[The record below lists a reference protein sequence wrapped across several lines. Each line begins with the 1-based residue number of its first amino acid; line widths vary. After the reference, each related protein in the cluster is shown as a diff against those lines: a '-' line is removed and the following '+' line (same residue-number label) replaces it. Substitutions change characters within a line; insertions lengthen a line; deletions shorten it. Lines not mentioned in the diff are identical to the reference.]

1 MHQKVQ
7 QRINNTNQAYFSVV
21 RLYTSK
27 LLSGELKVKLYIAYI
42 KTYLNIRK
50 KSIKNIWL
58 ILQYEI
64 RQ

>member
-7 QRINNTNQAYFSVV
+7 QRINNTNQAYFSLV
-21 RLYTSK
+21 RLYKFK